1 MIFNTTIFNSV
12 IFNAAIN
19 KAAINKTLAKSAVA
33 LALLT
38 SLSVEADW
46 QALPE
51 VAVAPKDN
59 PTTAE
64 KILLGKMLFMDP
76 RFSSTGTVSCNS
88 CHNVMEGG
96 DDSRTVSMGVH
107 GKTGGRN
114 APTVWNSAFHSVQ
127 FWDGRVDSLEDQ
139 AKGPVT
145 NPVEMGM
152 SEIESAMDKVRAIP
166 GYKPYFDKAFG
177 ENSMTVDNA
186 AKAVGAF
193 ERTLITP
200 NSPYDKFVKGDKK
213 AMSAEQVSGMETFAA
228 VGCTSCHSGAAF
240 NGPTLDVGVG
250 FFTKF
255 PTFPDNEYNKKYK
268 LSEDKGREEATKN
281 AADAHM
287 YRVQTLRNITDTAP
301 YFHNGSVNDLSE
313 AVRIMAKTQLNKNL
327 SEKEVKDIVAF
338 LGALTGEYPEIIMP
352 RLPATSGYSLV
363 ADD

>member
-1 MIFNTTIFNSV
+1 MNFDAKTFYTTLIKPGFIKST
-12 IFNAAIN
+12 I
-19 KAAINKTLAKSAVA
+19 AKSAITMVL
-33 LALLT
+33 LA
-38 SLSVEADW
+38 SLSAQAAW
-46 QALPE
+46 QALPD
-51 VAVAPKDN
+51 VAPSPKDN

-64 KILLGKMLFMDP
+64 KVLLGKMLFMDP

-127 FWDGRVDSLEDQ
+127 FWDGRVDTLEDQ

-145 NPVEMGM
+145 NPVEMGV
-152 SEIESAMDKVRAIP
+152 SEIEQAMDKVRAIA
-166 GYKPYFDKAFG
+166 GYKPYFEKAFG
-177 ENSMTVDNA
+177 KNSMTVDNA

-200 NSPYDKFVKGDKK
+200 NSPYDKYVKGDKT
-213 AMSAEQVSGMETFAA
+213 AMSVEQVRGMETFAS

-240 NGPTLDVGVG
+240 NGPTLDIGVG
-250 FFTKF
+250 FYAKF
-255 PTFPDNEYNKKYK
+255 PTFIDNEYNKKYK
-268 LSEDKGREEATKN
+268 LSDDKGREEATKK
-281 AADAHM
+281 ATDAHM

-301 YFHNGSVNDLSE
+301 YFHNGAVNDLSE
-313 AVRIMAKTQLNKNL
+313 AVRIMAKTQLNKDL
-327 SEKEVKDIVAF
+327 SGKEVKEIVVF

-363 ADD
+363 AD